1 MTDWNAVADYLET
14 AANTVPGINA
24 FSEVPDALP
33 NIGFY
38 VGEID
43 VTFDVTFRSRPQA
56 GGRTGTDTANITC
69 RVLVARM
76 DDKFA
81 LRKLRTFM
89 SGTGPTSLIQAL
101 STDRTLGGT
110 VDDSKMNEMHGNRM
124 FVVGEKKYY
133 GVEVTL
139 FAIATVTDV

>member
-1 MTDWNAVADYLET
+1 MTDLNALADHLES
-14 AANTVPGINA
+14 AANNIPGINA
-24 FSEVPDALP
+24 FSEVPDNLP

-43 VTFDVTFRSRPQA
+43 ITYDVAFRKRPQA
-56 GGRTGTDTANITC
+56 AGRTGTDEMSITC
-69 RVLVARM
+69 RILVARM

-89 SGTGPTSLIQAL
+89 SGTGTTSLIQAI
-101 STDRTLGGT
+101 SADRTLGGT
-110 VDDSKMNEMHGNRM
+110 VDDSRVESARGNRL

-133 GVEVTL
+133 GVEITL